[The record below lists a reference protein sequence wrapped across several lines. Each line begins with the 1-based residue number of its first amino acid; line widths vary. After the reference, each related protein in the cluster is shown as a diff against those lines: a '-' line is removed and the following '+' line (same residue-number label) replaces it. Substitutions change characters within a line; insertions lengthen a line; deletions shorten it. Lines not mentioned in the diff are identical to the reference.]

1 MLFLKIKANPLVY
14 SFTHNPG
21 NCKSFRIFQNNSNRL
36 TLKILHDVFMHRL
49 GYINYNLRRSKQRL
63 SQIGQVINKMTS
75 SGSSGSQKLIIIIA
89 DAELALEIQRTQM
102 IERMN
107 ELYKEFIK
115 SNEKMNKYRNK
126 D

>member
-1 MLFLKIKANPLVY
+1 
-14 SFTHNPG
+14 
-21 NCKSFRIFQNNSNRL
+21 
-36 TLKILHDVFMHRL
+36 
-49 GYINYNLRRSKQRL
+49 
-63 SQIGQVINKMTS
+63 MTS

-115 SNEKMNKYRNK
+115 SNEKMNKYRNNVLK
-126 D
+126 IYKE